1 VEEDAL
7 LLLAD
12 PAALEDLAETFL
24 LPALFVVPE
33 LFFLCVCVCVCVCV
47 RARACAYEPRPF
59 CYFLLPALFVVPE
72 LFFLCVCVCVCVC
85 ARARVRVWAEAFL
98 LLLTAGTLCGARALF
113 LCVCVRACVCVR
125 VCACT
130 I

>member
-33 LFFLCVCVCVCVCV
+33 LFFLCVCVCVCVRA
-47 RARACAYEPRPF
+47 RARACAYGPRPF

-72 LFFLCVCVCVCVC
+72 LFFSACVCARACVCVCV
-85 ARARVRVWAEAFL
+85 RVQYKAF
-98 LLLTAGTLCGARALF
+98 GF
-113 LCVCVRACVCVR
+113 VS
-125 VCACT
+125 
-130 I
+130 